1 MNYYCS
7 ESYYNMDDC
16 KSNHAEWK
24 KTLENANYFI
34 VTESRSVVSWGGG
47 GNRRGD
53 YKGAL
58 GNF

>member
-1 MNYYCS
+1 
-7 ESYYNMDDC
+7 MDDC
-16 KSNHAEWK
+16 KSYHAELK
-24 KTLENANYFI
+24 KTLENANCFI

-47 GNRRGD
+47 RDRRGD